1 MHLTYQ
7 ARPETLRLSVVVAL
21 SYGLEKPSGVFV
33 LLPSEIV
40 NAVTTDTI
48 KTKKNNMATL
58 KKSKLDALIIHLKA
72 GGDEDLETVA
82 SVTDVDIEDEDT
94 LTAYFRKAKKDLAV
108 ADAPAPTEIS
118 YQLRDDS
125 GVLRDLEVLRQKD
138 GNVILQLP
146 VFRDIVTIFIKG
158 VEHSVD
164 LEELRKLDQTSLHLG
179 VRVSEMLTAGELSKG

>member
-1 MHLTYQ
+1 
-7 ARPETLRLSVVVAL
+7 
-21 SYGLEKPSGVFV
+21 
-33 LLPSEIV
+33 
-40 NAVTTDTI
+40 
-48 KTKKNNMATL
+48 MAAL
-58 KKSKLDALIIHLKA
+58 KKSKLDALITHLKA

-108 ADAPAPTEIS
+108 ADVPAPAEIS

-125 GVLRDLEVLRQKD
+125 GVLRDLEVLRQKG

-158 VEHSVD
+158 VDRSVD
-164 LEELRKLDQTSLHLG
+164 LEELRKLAPESLHLG
-179 VRVSEMLTAGELSKG
+179 VKVSALLAAGELSKG

>member
-1 MHLTYQ
+1 
-7 ARPETLRLSVVVAL
+7 
-21 SYGLEKPSGVFV
+21 
-33 LLPSEIV
+33 
-40 NAVTTDTI
+40 
-48 KTKKNNMATL
+48 MAAL
-58 KKSKLDALIIHLKA
+58 KKSKLDALITHLKA

-108 ADAPAPTEIS
+108 ADVPTSSAEIS

-138 GNVILQLP
+138 GNMILQLP

-158 VEHSVD
+158 VERSVD
-164 LEELRKLDQTSLHLG
+164 LEELRKLPPEALHLG
-179 VRVSEMLTAGELSKG
+179 VMVFALIAAGELSKG